1 MINDHIRIIKK
12 YYCLSPFRKYVCFF
26 IFLEK
31 KNHVHLS
38 FAIYFSKSHELTTHT
53 YSLICFIFYIYGI
66 VQLASFKR
74 TAFEINKYH
83 IHVHLKNFNGR
94 LCLCGTLIWFVCMR
108 EEKNNIIGFFLFIV
122 WNSLNIF
129 ALNFNYSFYKCFNL
143 TIFLH
148 F

>member
-38 FAIYFSKSHELTTHT
+38 FAIYFSKSHEL
-53 YSLICFIFYIYGI
+53 SAICFIFYIYGI
-66 VQLASFKR
+66 VQLASFKK

-108 EEKNNIIGFFLFIV
+108 EEKNNIIGFFFVYSLKFIEYFCIEFQLFI
-122 WNSLNIF
+122 SQML
-129 ALNFNYSFYKCFNL
+129 
-143 TIFLH
+143 
-148 F
+148 